1 MRRRNFIQGIS
12 ASAAWPFAARAQQP
26 EKLPR
31 IGVMMGF
38 PEYNRQ
44 GRQEGNALR
53 SSLQDFGWTDDRSVR
68 IDFHWDVGER
78 GRAQVVGTEIISTQ
92 PDLIV
97 THTTPITI
105 TIAQLTKTI
114 PIVFVSIPDPVA
126 LGLVASYARPGG
138 NVTGF
143 TNFEQLMG
151 GKWVELIKELDPRLR

>member
-26 EKLPR
+26 EKLRR

-53 SSLQDFGWTDDRSVR
+53 SSLQDLGWTDDRSVR

-78 GRAQVVGTEIISTQ
+78 GRAHVVGREIISTQ

-105 TIAQLTKTI
+105 TVAELT
-114 PIVFVSIPDPVA
+114 
-126 LGLVASYARPGG
+126 
-138 NVTGF
+138 
-143 TNFEQLMG
+143 
-151 GKWVELIKELDPRLR
+151 